1 MCRKIFLHYSY
12 GTECEKNNRG
22 NNATWTAVKYSP
34 PSFDRQAHT
43 YEQRVGLPEQVCR
56 EVVGAVL
63 AIAHVQPG
71 DLIVEVGAGTGMIGK
86 WFVQSPIRYLGFD
99 LSQAMLDVFRQHL
112 DCQPDNLTLL
122 EADGNQRW
130 PLTDSTTRVIFSS
143 RTIHLLE
150 LEHVVD
156 ESFRVALPEGA
167 VLLSGRIERSRESV
181 KVRMQQEMQRRLRE
195 RGFQARQGNQ
205 KQRQLIELCCQRG
218 AKVIDPVVVS
228 RWTVASTPW
237 QSLNSWQQ
245 KQGLSG
251 IDLPTDIKQEILNEL
266 QNWAEAT
273 FDGLHQ
279 QVESEETYVL
289 QGVYLT
295 PTDKI
300 NFGF

>member
-1 MCRKIFLHYSY
+1 MVRNVRKIIEEITSPI
-12 GTECEKNNRG
+12 
-22 NNATWTAVKYSP
+22 TAVKYSP

-56 EVVGAVL
+56 EVVGSVM
-63 AIAHVQPG
+63 AIAHIQPS

-99 LSQAMLDVFRQHL
+99 LSQSMLDVFRQHL

-122 EADGNQRW
+122 QADGNQRW
-130 PLTDSTTRVIFSS
+130 PITDSTARVIFSS

-167 VLLSGRIERSRESV
+167 VLLIGRISRQRESV
-181 KVRMQQEMQRRLRE
+181 KARMQQEMQRRLRE
-195 RGFQARQGNQ
+195 RGFQGRQGNQ
-205 KQRQLIELCCQRG
+205 KQLQLIELCCQRG
-218 AKVIDPVVVS
+218 AKLIDPVVVS

-237 QSLNSWQQ
+237 QSLNSWRQ

-251 IDLPTDIKQEILNEL
+251 IDLPTDIKQEILNDL
-266 QNWAEAT
+266 QIWAEAT
-273 FDGLHQ
+273 FDGLDQ

-289 QGVYLT
+289 QGVYL
-295 PTDKI
+295 
-300 NFGF
+300 NAY